1 MRIARPLLLI
11 ATPIGVFA
19 GLREAWRFHWWLA
32 LLMAALLGVI
42 AAFLGYTLRR
52 IRRESG

>member
-1 MRIARPLLLI
+1 MKIARPLLLVT
-11 ATPIGVFA
+11 TPIGVIA

-32 LLMAALLGVI
+32 LLMAALLAVLG
-42 AAFLGYTLRR
+42 AFGYYTWRT